1 MIAYEIVEV
10 LDKHTVN
17 TTYVAYNT
25 LAIAKRRATQIAINR
40 LNNIYIYVDGCI
52 VAKKTNGVW
61 KNY

>member
-1 MIAYEIVEV
+1 MTAYEIVED
-10 LDKHTVN
+10 LDENTVN
-17 TTYVAYNT
+17 TTYVACNT

-52 VAKKTNGVW
+52 VAKKTDGVW